1 MSTHPVITGNINATN
16 MIKVKYRIVQERL
29 GYTGIIEYRT
39 VTEAI
44 TLFNTEEEA
53 IERLDTLPDGN
64 IYIINKIYIK
74 L

>member
-1 MSTHPVITGNINATN
+1 

-29 GYTGIIEYRT
+29 GYTGIVEYRT
-39 VTEAI
+39 VNEAM

-53 IERLDTLPDGN
+53 VERLETLPDGN

>member
-1 MSTHPVITGNINATN
+1 
-16 MIKVKYRIVQERL
+16 MIKVKYRILKEVL
-29 GYTGIIEYRT
+29 NNNGVIEYQ
-39 VTEAI
+39 AQI
-44 TLFNTEEEA
+44 QAMTLFNTEEEA

>member
-1 MSTHPVITGNINATN
+1 

-39 VTEAI
+39 VNEAM

>member
-1 MSTHPVITGNINATN
+1 MSTHPVITGNINTTN

>member
-16 MIKVKYRIVQERL
+16 MIKVKYRIVRERL
-29 GYTGIIEYRT
+29 TYTGSIEYNS
-39 VTEAI
+39 VPEAM